1 MEDEKIKQ
9 LQKQFNK
16 LYLDTTKHCRDIEKW
31 IKSGNRK
38 QGDIRRSLNRLTKK
52 YETLC
57 QLRTELRKNNIAEQ
71 EVLNH
76 ISDNKHR
83 VNLEQIET
91 KMETLY
97 NLAGL
102 SKPIKSMYGND
113 IEIVED
119 ILPESNTKPREEIK
133 FRYDDNELVIGVPE
147 EAEIEARKQ
156 KKVTYNDSELVIG
169 VPEEVEIETKKQTK
183 SMYDNSGFIFNNIPE
198 GKKETSKRMESIHD
212 NVELVTDIQNREKDM
227 SLFSLEEP
235 KEKSLTI
242 KVKEKFGKVKEKIKN
257 IASDFKNSKQERV
270 KPKKH
275 VMKRFATL
283 VMASTIAFFGSVTA
297 GENTS
302 KDDTKNNKSYT
313 DINNAKN
320 DFKDSIFIQALK
332 NIEETKTTVDDIEN
346 IKNIESVQKSTEILE
361 KNKEEQENKEVIEK
375 EETEE
380 VFLAHANTKYT
391 EVSDGSGNS
400 GYFTRDTKVKI
411 YNRAL
416 IKTGEDGSKKILK
429 VTKIGQTWEQFAK
442 EKEINYEDFKE
453 YIENNEN
460 IQECVSIQSE
470 DGKTLYG
477 WLSIDGLERIEEI
490 ER

>member
-102 SKPIKSMYGND
+102 SKPTKSMYGND

-147 EAEIEARKQ
+147 EAEIE
-156 KKVTYNDSELVIG
+156 
-169 VPEEVEIETKKQTK
+169 TK

-198 GKKETSKRMESIHD
+198 GKKETSKRMESIRD

-442 EKEINYEDFKE
+442 EKEINYEDFKD

>member
-1 MEDEKIKQ
+1 MENEKIKQ

-102 SKPIKSMYGND
+102 SKPTKSMYGND

-119 ILPESNTKPREEIK
+119 ILPESNTKPREQIK

-147 EAEIEARKQ
+147 EAEIE
-156 KKVTYNDSELVIG
+156 
-169 VPEEVEIETKKQTK
+169 TK

>member
-1 MEDEKIKQ
+1 MENEKIKQ

-102 SKPIKSMYGND
+102 SKPTKSMYGND

-147 EAEIEARKQ
+147 EAEIE
-156 KKVTYNDSELVIG
+156 
-169 VPEEVEIETKKQTK
+169 TK

-198 GKKETSKRMESIHD
+198 GKKETSKRMESIRD

-242 KVKEKFGKVKEKIKN
+242 KVKERFGKVKEKIKN

-332 NIEETKTTVDDIEN
+332 NIEETKATVDDIEN

>member
-1 MEDEKIKQ
+1 MENEKIKQ

-102 SKPIKSMYGND
+102 SKPTKSMYGND

-147 EAEIEARKQ
+147 EAEIE
-156 KKVTYNDSELVIG
+156 
-169 VPEEVEIETKKQTK
+169 TK

-283 VMASTIAFFGSVTA
+283 LMASTIAFFGSVTA

>member
-1 MEDEKIKQ
+1 MENEKIKQ

-91 KMETLY
+91 EMETLY

-102 SKPIKSMYGND
+102 SKPTKSMYGND

-147 EAEIEARKQ
+147 EAEIE
-156 KKVTYNDSELVIG
+156 
-169 VPEEVEIETKKQTK
+169 TK

-198 GKKETSKRMESIHD
+198 GKKETSKRMESIRD

-242 KVKEKFGKVKEKIKN
+242 KVKERFGKVKEKIKN

-332 NIEETKTTVDDIEN
+332 NIEETKATVDDIEN

>member
-1 MEDEKIKQ
+1 MENEKIKQ

-119 ILPESNTKPREEIK
+119 ILPESNTKPREQIK

-147 EAEIEARKQ
+147 EAEIE
-156 KKVTYNDSELVIG
+156 
-169 VPEEVEIETKKQTK
+169 TK

-257 IASDFKNSKQERV
+257 ITSDFKNSRQERM

-275 VMKRFATL
+275 LMKRFATL

-453 YIENNEN
+453 YIENNKN

>member
-119 ILPESNTKPREEIK
+119 ILPESNTKLREQIK
-133 FRYDDNELVIGVPE
+133 FRYDDNELVIGVPA
-147 EAEIEARKQ
+147 EAEIE
-156 KKVTYNDSELVIG
+156 
-169 VPEEVEIETKKQTK
+169 TK
-183 SMYDNSGFIFNNIPE
+183 SMYDNSGFIINNIQE
-198 GKKETSKRMESIHD
+198 GKKETSKRMESICD

-227 SLFSLEEP
+227 SLFFLEGL
-235 KEKSLTI
+235 KEKSLMI

-283 VMASTIAFFGSVTA
+283 AMASTLAIFGSATV
-297 GENTS
+297 GENIS
-302 KDDTKNNKSYT
+302 KSDNIENNKSYIDT
-313 DINNAKN
+313 NNEKN
-320 DFKDSIFIQALK
+320 DFKDSIFVQALK

-346 IKNIESVQKSTEILE
+346 IENIESVQKSTGILE
-361 KNKEEQENKEVIEK
+361 KNKKEQENKEAIEK
-375 EETEE
+375 EKTEE
-380 VFLAHANTKYT
+380 VFLGHANTKYT

-429 VTKIGQTWEQFAK
+429 VTKIGQTWEQFAEEKGIDYK
-442 EKEINYEDFKE
+442 EFKE

-460 IQECVSIQSE
+460 IQESVSIQSE

-477 WLSIDGLERIEEI
+477 WLSIDELERIEEI

>member
-102 SKPIKSMYGND
+102 SKPTKSMYGND

-147 EAEIEARKQ
+147 EAEIE
-156 KKVTYNDSELVIG
+156 
-169 VPEEVEIETKKQTK
+169 TK

-198 GKKETSKRMESIHD
+198 GEKETSKRMESIHD